1 MKDRATT
8 QGNDVWAPAPPRE
21 VVEAGVADGW
31 RRQVGPADD
40 PCAAIVGVDRFGEPA
55 PAGVLL
61 EDFGIAAEAV
71 ADALPRD
78 ASIA

>member
-1 MKDRATT
+1 M
-8 QGNDVWAPAPPRE
+8 WAPAPPRV

-40 PCAAIVGVDRFGEPA
+40 TCAAVVDRFGEPA

-71 ADALPRD
+71 ADALPRV